1 MKARYLLAS
10 TICAAVF
17 AATLYAAEIDL
28 KDVTCILNP
37 KGPAKAETAVDY
49 KGGKVFFCCQ
59 NCPKKFA
66 EEPTKYAVKANH
78 QLVLTKQAKQE
89 KCPLTG
95 NPLNPE
101 QTVKVSNVEVTFCCP
116 NCKGKVAAA
125 EGDEQAE
132 LVFSDTAFAKAFK
145 VPKAEDKE

>member
-1 MKARYLLAS
+1 MMKARYLLAS
-10 TICAAVF
+10 SVCLAIF
-17 AATLYAAEIDL
+17 AATLYAAEVDL
-28 KDVTCILNP
+28 KDVKCILNP

-59 NCPKKFA
+59 NCPKKFS
-66 EEPTKYAVKANH
+66 EEPAKFAVKANH
-78 QLVLTKQAKQE
+78 QLVETKQAKQE
-89 KCPLTG
+89 KCPLSG
-95 NPLNPE
+95 GPLNPE
-101 QTVKVSNVEVTFCCP
+101 QSVKVGEVSVSFCCA

-145 VPKAEDKE
+145 VAAKEKE